1 MFTSPGSSNSRPARP
16 AGRAALSAVT
26 AIGVLALLLPSVR
39 AAAQTPAPPTSTWEI
54 RVSSGSLVPTGDQR
68 NVLNDAP
75 FHAAQVTWVV
85 RPSLAITGTFGWAR
99 SRDLA
104 TSGTPKVDVLTTD
117 LGVEF
122 RTATWFAGR
131 AASLSPFVGLG
142 AGARSY
148 DSRKP
153 DVAAT
158 HNPAGYGAVGG
169 ELGVGRLGL
178 RLEARHYVAGFKPLA
193 GTGVSAT
200 RNDVVYMASLR
211 FNRTRA
217 SQK

>member
-1 MFTSPGSSNSRPARP
+1 MSTSPNAQLPPRS
-16 AGRAALSAVT
+16 GRTTLVAVT
-26 AIGVLALLLPSVR
+26 AIGALAFMLPFAR
-39 AAAQTPAPPTSTWEI
+39 AASAQANDSPARTWEV
-54 RVSSGSLVPTGDQR
+54 RVSSGSFVPTGDQQ
-68 NVLNDAP
+68 
-75 FHAAQVTWVV
+75 FSAAQVSRVMS
-85 RPSLAITGTFGWAR
+85 PSLAITGTFGWAR

-104 TSGTPKVDVLTTD
+104 TSGTPKLDVFTTD

-122 RTATWFAGR
+122 RTPTWFAGR
-131 AASLSPFVGLG
+131 AASFSPFAGLG

-148 DSRKP
+148 NSRKL

-158 HNPAGYGAVGG
+158 HNLAGYGAFGG

-178 RLEARHYVAGFKPLA
+178 RLEARNYVTGFKPLA

-200 RNDVVYMASLR
+200 RNDIVYMVSLR
-211 FNRTRA
+211 FNRPRA